1 MPTVLAAFALL
12 TLPASPDPLRDLDVV
27 TGVEVVLATGGAVQ
41 QVFQL
46 ARRDL
51 GNLQYTQY
59 KKSVGIII
67 QFSVQLSSLSSL
79 V

>member
-1 MPTVLAAFALL
+1 MSA
-12 TLPASPDPLRDLDVV
+12 
-27 TGVEVVLATGGAVQ
+27 GVEVVLATGGAVQ

-59 KKSVGIII
+59 NKSVGIIV